1 MARDKNFCEV
11 ETLNKLT
18 EVFWQ
23 KGYNGTSMDDLLQQS
38 NLSRSSLY
46 ATYGDKRSLF
56 LMTLKEYAHKQQDY
70 LNEGLKRWK
79 SAAEGVDELFSSL
92 INKPKSDCGYA
103 KGCYIVNAI
112 VEWSTADDAISEIV
126 QQNKTAITKAFA
138 RMIKRD
144 IDNGIISADKS
155 PNALASF
162 VFSTYTGLLVSIK
175 AGASKKEL
183 TEIKNVVLE
192 TVEK

>member
-23 KGYNGTSMDDLLQQS
+23 KGYSGTSMDDLLLQS

-46 ATYGDKRSLF
+46 ATYGDKRTLF
-56 LMTLKEYAHKQQDY
+56 LTTLKEYAHKQETY
-70 LNEGLKRWK
+70 LNEGLKNWK
-79 SAAEGVDELFSSL
+79 STADGVDALFSSL
-92 INKPKSDCGYA
+92 INKPKSDCGYV
-103 KGCYIVNAI
+103 KGCYMVNAI
-112 VEWSTADDAISEIV
+112 VEWSTTDEEVSEIV
-126 QQNKTAITKAFA
+126 QSNKSTIIKAF
-138 RMIKRD
+138 RTMIKKD
-144 IDNGIISADKS
+144 IGSGLISTDKS

-162 VFSTYTGLLVSIK
+162 IFSNYTGLLVSIK

-183 TEIKNVVLE
+183 TDIKATVLE
-192 TVEK
+192 VLEK